1 MAESNIVCCFWIAF
15 RKSDRFIFKFSET
28 FLVSGTNYWSRAWLV
43 SDVSVKVDSIILRS
57 WMSCREQVV
66 CKVQLL
72 GISIPSIQEFFSVL
86 VNQFFWSQQLM
97 LSVKFTSVSYETVLM
112 RSLKSQFLDTKSLA
126 INPLFTYR

>member
-1 MAESNIVCCFWIAF
+1 
-15 RKSDRFIFKFSET
+15 
-28 FLVSGTNYWSRAWLV
+28 
-43 SDVSVKVDSIILRS
+43 
-57 WMSCREQVV
+57 MSCREQVV

-86 VNQFFWSQQLM
+86 VNQFLWSQQLM

-112 RSLKSQFLDTKSLA
+112 RSLKSQFLDAKSLA